1 MNTAYSVAGKFV
13 MISALIL
20 TVFVA
25 YVITNAAANNTFVPY
40 GNGDFRLVQAAQHG

>member
-25 YVITNAAANNTFVPY
+25 YVITKAASDMKFIQD
-40 GNGDFRLVQAAQHG
+40 GGDYHLVQVTQNA